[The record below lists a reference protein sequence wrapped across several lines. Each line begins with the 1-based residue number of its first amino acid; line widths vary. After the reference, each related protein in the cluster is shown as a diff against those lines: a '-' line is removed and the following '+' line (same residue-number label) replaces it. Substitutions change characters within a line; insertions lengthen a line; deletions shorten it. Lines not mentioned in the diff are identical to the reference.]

1 MRAVVLL
8 FAVCLVHIAAPT
20 AAHECVL
27 GGTSASEITIY
38 NSCKN
43 DLIMGQSGHAV
54 QKDEAENQDN
64 TALTARIKALEAEN
78 QGLRARLETARRQL
92 LDLAKDL

>member
-1 MRAVVLL
+1 MRAVILL
-8 FAVCLVHIAAPT
+8 ITVCLVHITTPT
-20 AAHECVL
+20 MAHECVL
-27 GGTSASEITIY
+27 SGTSASEITIY

-43 DLIMGQSGHAV
+43 DLIMGQSGHAR

-64 TALTARIKALEAEN
+64 TALTARVKALEAEN

>member
-43 DLIMGQSGHAV
+43 DLIMGQSGHV
-54 QKDEAENQDN
+54 QSSSGACRS
-64 TALTARIKALEAEN
+64 LVLFRLI
-78 QGLRARLETARRQL
+78 GLQSTLSDYDQVRPS
-92 LDLAKDL
+92 